1 MNLICV
7 SAIIFVGFV
16 HSATVKEKNGSEKST
31 LESDKIEDITQ
42 IFGNILSDES
52 KFKSLKL
59 KRVSNLFENV
69 AEKLENL
76 SNDKDKENRYQGKGE
91 ESGKDEEDGKKNDEE
106 KDKLKNV
113 SEIFKN
119 LSKKVNNESD
129 KIATQAEKEHKLF
142 TGEELNQLKALVRD
156 QTGDNETAK
165 EENCGTP
172 CNNDKE
178 RKEEIVTKSF
188 DHIDDEEREM
198 EKGRDKEKEEG
209 NEKDKDNIKGK
220 EVDEEEEVDAKGNNI
235 MEKST
240 ENQKEK
246 EKSDQGK
253 GTEDTKLHVTSTED
267 LKWLP

>member
-1 MNLICV
+1 MNLISV

-16 HSATVKEKNGSEKST
+16 RSATVKEKNGSEKST

-52 KFKSLKL
+52 KLKSLKL

-76 SNDKDKENRYQGKGE
+76 SNDKDKENKYQGTGR
-91 ESGKDEEDGKKNDEE
+91 ESGKDEEKGKKKNEE

-129 KIATQAEKEHKLF
+129 KIATQQGVKLF

-172 CNNDKE
+172 CNDGKE

-188 DHIDDEEREM
+188 DHIDDIDNEEREM

-209 NEKDKDNIKGK
+209 NEKDRVNNKGE
-220 EVDEEEEVDAKGNNI
+220 EVDGEEAVDAKGNNI
-235 MEKST
+235 KGKST
-240 ENQKEK
+240 EKQKEK
-246 EKSDQGK
+246 EKNDQGK
-253 GTEDTKLHVTSTED
+253 GKQTLDTKLHTTSTED
-267 LKWLP
+267 LK

>member
-1 MNLICV
+1 MNLISV

-16 HSATVKEKNGSEKST
+16 RSATVKEKNGSEKST
-31 LESDKIEDITQ
+31 LESDKIADITQ

-52 KFKSLKL
+52 KLKSLKL

-76 SNDKDKENRYQGKGE
+76 SNDKDKKNKYQGTGR
-91 ESGKDEEDGKKNDEE
+91 ESGEDEEKGKKKDEE

-113 SEIFKN
+113 SEIFRN

-129 KIATQAEKEHKLF
+129 KIATQQGVKLF

-172 CNNDKE
+172 CNDDKE

-188 DHIDDEEREM
+188 DHIDDIDKEKREM
-198 EKGRDKEKEEG
+198 EKGIDKEKEEG
-209 NEKDKDNIKGK
+209 TEKEKIINKGE
-220 EVDEEEEVDAKGNNI
+220 EVDGEEAVDAKGNNI
-235 MEKST
+235 KGKSK

-246 EKSDQGK
+246 EESDQAK
-253 GTEDTKLHVTSTED
+253 DKE
-267 LKWLP
+267 

>member
-1 MNLICV
+1 MNLISV

-16 HSATVKEKNGSEKST
+16 RSATVKEKNGSEKST

-52 KFKSLKL
+52 KLKSRKL

-69 AEKLENL
+69 AKKLENL
-76 SNDKDKENRYQGKGE
+76 SNDREKETKYQRGTSS
-91 ESGKDEEDGKKNDEE
+91 ESGKDVEKGKKKDEE

-129 KIATQAEKEHKLF
+129 KIATQQGVKLF

-172 CNNDKE
+172 CHDGKE

-188 DHIDDEEREM
+188 DHIDDIDNEEREK
-198 EKGRDKEKEEG
+198 EKGINKEKEEG
-209 NEKDKDNIKGK
+209 NEKDKVNNKGE
-220 EVDEEEEVDAKGNNI
+220 EVDEKEAVDAKGNDI
-235 MEKST
+235 KGKS
-240 ENQKEK
+240 EEYQKEK
-246 EKSDQGK
+246 
-253 GTEDTKLHVTSTED
+253 
-267 LKWLP
+267 

>member
-52 KFKSLKL
+52 KFKSRKL

-76 SNDKDKENRYQGKGE
+76 SNDKDKENKYQGKGE
-91 ESGKDEEDGKKNDEE
+91 ESGKHEENGKKKDEE
-106 KDKLKNV
+106 KDKLKSV

-119 LSKKVNNESD
+119 LSRKVNNESD
-129 KIATQAEKEHKLF
+129 KIATPAEKEEKSF
-142 TGEELNQLKALVRD
+142 TGEELHQLRALVRD
-156 QTGDNETAK
+156 QTRDNETAK
-165 EENCGTP
+165 
-172 CNNDKE
+172 D
-178 RKEEIVTKSF
+178 
-188 DHIDDEEREM
+188 DDEEREM

-209 NEKDKDNIKGK
+209 NEKDKDNNKGK
-220 EVDEEEEVDAKGNNI
+220 EVDKEESVDAKGNNI
-235 MEKST
+235 KGKST

-253 GTEDTKLHVTSTED
+253 GKEDTKLHITSTED
-267 LKWLP
+267 LK